1 MEMFDRGRITAKS
14 DCPYITKADMTKPL
28 VAENH
33 GLIARLLNQP
43 YLLLILAPLFWG
55 GNVVAAK
62 LVVGEI
68 DPFLLLAARCVG
80 ATLFILP
87 FSWRF
92 LAADWPVIRRTW
104 PLVMGYGALG
114 YALYN
119 VLLYVGLTTT
129 TAVNSSIETG
139 ALPMMILLA
148 NFIVFRVRANWLQIL
163 GVIIA
168 ISGVMLT
175 ATHGD
180 PARLLTLDI
189 NIGDGFVLLACLTY
203 TAYTL
208 ALKFRP
214 QIHMMSFMAVAFTGA
229 AITGVLMLQLF
240 GPGISSFAELPAMSP
255 RVWAVLAYVMIFPSM
270 FSQVFYARGVELVG
284 PNRAAPSHNLI
295 PVFGALGSVI
305 ILGESL
311 QAYHYAAAAIIIG
324 GIVLAEWAARRLK

>member
-1 MEMFDRGRITAKS
+1 
-14 DCPYITKADMTKPL
+14 MTKPL
-28 VAENH
+28 RSENR
-33 GLIARLLNQP
+33 GISASILDQP

-92 LAADWPVIRRTW
+92 LSADWAVIQRTW
-104 PLVMGYGALG
+104 PLLMGYGALG

-139 ALPMMILLA
+139 ALPMMILAA
-148 NFIVFRVRANWLQIL
+148 NFIIFRVRARLLQIL
-163 GVIIA
+163 GVLIA

-180 PARLLTLDI
+180 LTRILTLDI

-208 ALKFRP
+208 ALRFRP
-214 QIHMMSFMAVAFTGA
+214 QIHMMSFMAVAFSGA
-229 AITGVLMLQLF
+229 AITGLVMLQLF
-240 GPGISSFAELPAMSP
+240 GPGVTSFATIPAMSP
-255 RVWAVLAYVMIFPSM
+255 TVWGVLAYVMIFPSM
-270 FSQVFYARGVELVG
+270 FSQVFYARGVDLVG

-295 PVFGALGSVI
+295 PVFGTLGSVI
-305 ILGESL
+305 ILGEAFQL
-311 QAYHYAAAAIIIG
+311 YHFIAAAIIIA
-324 GIVLAEWAARRLK
+324 GIAMAEWSARRHHRKP